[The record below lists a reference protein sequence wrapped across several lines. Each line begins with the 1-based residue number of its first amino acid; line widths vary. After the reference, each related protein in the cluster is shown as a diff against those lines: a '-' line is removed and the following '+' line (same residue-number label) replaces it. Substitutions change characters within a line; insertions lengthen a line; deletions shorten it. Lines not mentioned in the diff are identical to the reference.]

1 MKNRVLM
8 FVAIALTLAISAGA
22 AYNQPHRPATM
33 MLEAG
38 RCCGD
43 PICPSPPAPCQPAA
57 FNAAFTAV
65 FTASR
70 APRFQSR
77 R

>member
-1 MKNRVLM
+1 MKNRVFM

-22 AYNQPHRPATM
+22 AYNQEHRPATKM
-33 MLEAG
+33 WEAG

-43 PICPSPPAPCQPAA
+43 PLCLPPPIPCQSGA
-57 FNAAFTAV
+57 

-70 APRFQSR
+70 APRFQSER
-77 R
+77 